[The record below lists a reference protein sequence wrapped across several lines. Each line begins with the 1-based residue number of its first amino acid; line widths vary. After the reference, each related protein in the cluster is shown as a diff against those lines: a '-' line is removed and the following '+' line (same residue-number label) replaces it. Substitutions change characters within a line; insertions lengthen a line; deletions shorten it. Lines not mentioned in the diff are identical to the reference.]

1 MILSVPLKDDMIARI
16 DRGLDNSPF
25 QNRLEYIRYLLDMA
39 LTEDERN
46 AP

>member
-1 MILSVPLKDDMIARI
+1 MILSVPLKDELVARI
-16 DRGLDNSPF
+16 DRGLFNSPF

-39 LTEDERN
+39 LTEEERH